1 MHVQEHKVEL
11 PPWGKRWPERSN
23 AEQVAPAPT
32 SSSRTA
38 GPSHSRLEMA
48 PTTQLVVEDD
58 LRWLDAL
65 AAGHA
70 AQAAGRAHEDS
81 HAVRTAKQRTTFNTL
96 QSAVLTR
103 EKKLKEAT
111 DTYNML
117 VEQCRD
123 TTADQRASEE
133 RLSRYAWLERELQE
147 QQDLLDA
154 ETEYAL
160 TLDSMQSRRK
170 KELDGLN
177 EELDS
182 LYRTVREFSSSA
194 DGLSKMTKELVH
206 DSHRAR
212 NARNGIS
219 MATAAE
225 TDIRARMKAKRTR
238 LVSERSQ
245 SAQRAELQAESD
257 EAQLQARR
265 DSFRQAAAMDTGVRT
280 LQVVGAAERAK
291 RLEEEFDKVQQ
302 IAGFDGIEQVADRF
316 HALIVVCPPPSSRA
330 HHSGVPPPPG
340 RSSTASR
347 RKRTRAPTW
356 RRAGARRRRGSR
368 AWRRR
373 GRRRSCASRSS
384 SAAST
389 ASCSSGGAGWSEW
402 RLGEAIAGLH
412 GLHRLHLK
420 AWGCPPHS

>member
-1 MHVQEHKVEL
+1 MHEQEHKLEL
-11 PPWGKRWPERSN
+11 PPWGKRWRQRSN

-316 HALIVVCPPPSSRA
+316 HALIVVCPL
-330 HHSGVPPPPG
+330 PPPAPITVVCPLPLAGRRPLPG
-340 RSSTASR
+340 A
-347 RKRTRAPTW
+347 KGRALQPGGGQG
-356 RRAGARRRRGSR
+356 RGDGAAAGPVGGEGGDGAALRGAARRRRQR
-368 AWRRR
+368 AAR
-373 GRRRSCASRSS
+373 
-384 SAAST
+384 AA
-389 ASCSSGGAGWSEW
+389 ARDGQSGVLA
-402 RLGEAIAGLH
+402 R
-412 GLHRLHLK
+412 
-420 AWGCPPHS
+420 P